1 MPTPEPP
8 LHDPSRSLLPDGP
21 LLSELPLFPD
31 LRGRLAVVTG
41 GGRGI
46 GLVTAR
52 RLVEQGVRVVVLDR
66 AMSGEVDAELVELD
80 VTDVDAVEEVARTV
94 VDRVGVP
101 DVVVNAAGICRNA
114 SAEEMSTDDWRA
126 VLDVNLS
133 GLYYVT
139 RAFGRPMLERGS
151 GSVINVGSM
160 SGIIS
165 NYPQHQVAYNASKAG
180 VIHLSRSIAGEWA
193 GRGVRVNSVSPGY
206 IATEMTRA
214 ALEARPDWTAAWL
227 KRVPVGRVG
236 TPDEVANVILFL
248 ASDASSYVVGSD
260 LVVDGGYTVW

>member
-1 MPTPEPP
+1 VTASP
-8 LHDPSRSLLPDGP
+8 RYA
-21 LLSELPLFPD
+21 D
-31 LRGRLAVVTG
+31 LQGRFAVVTG

-46 GLVTAR
+46 GLVTTR
-52 RLVEQGVRVVVLDR
+52 RLIEQGVRVAVLDR
-66 AMSGEVDAELVELD
+66 AMSSTDVACDFLELD
-80 VTDVDAVEEVARTV
+80 VTDVDAVEAAVSTV
-94 VDRVGVP
+94 VDRWGVP

-114 SAEEMSTDDWRA
+114 GAEEMSTQDWTS
-126 VLDVNLS
+126 VIDVNLS

-139 RAFGRPMLERGS
+139 RAFGRAMLERGS
-151 GSVINVGSM
+151 GSVVNIGSM

-165 NYPQHQVAYNASKAG
+165 NYPQGQVAYNASKAG

-206 IATEMTRA
+206 IATEMTRSA
-214 ALEARPDWTAAWL
+214 ITQRPDWTAAWL
-227 KRVPVGRVG
+227 ERVPLGRMG
-236 TPDEVANVILFL
+236 EPDEVANVILFL